1 MNIDSHH
8 HFWKY
13 TADEYPWISTGM
25 ERLARDYLPAD
36 LIKATQP
43 HDITG
48 SVAVQARQT
57 IQETEWLLE
66 LAANYS
72 FIRGVVGWVDL
83 RSPSVSEDLEKFS
96 ENDKFV
102 GVRHVVQDEPDP
114 RFLLGNDFVRGL
126 RYLPAYNLTYDILVF
141 PHQLPAAYELV
152 KMLPD
157 QPFVLDHMAKP
168 DIEHHAISEWK
179 RHFNALAEHENVVCK
194 LSGLV
199 TEANWKVWQQRDF
212 TPYLDVALEAF
223 GPERLLYGSD
233 WPVCLLSAE
242 YAEVLCI
249 ANSLI
254 DRVSLHEAKAI
265 RGTNATQFYGLQDE

>member
-1 MNIDSHH
+1 
-8 HFWKY
+8 
-13 TADEYPWISTGM
+13 M

-114 RFLLGNDFVRGL
+114 QFLLGNDFVRGL
-126 RYLPAYNLTYDILVF
+126 R
-141 PHQLPAAYELV
+141 
-152 KMLPD
+152 
-157 QPFVLDHMAKP
+157 
-168 DIEHHAISEWK
+168 
-179 RHFNALAEHENVVCK
+179 
-194 LSGLV
+194 
-199 TEANWKVWQQRDF
+199 
-212 TPYLDVALEAF
+212 
-223 GPERLLYGSD
+223 
-233 WPVCLLSAE
+233 
-242 YAEVLCI
+242 
-249 ANSLI
+249 
-254 DRVSLHEAKAI
+254 
-265 RGTNATQFYGLQDE
+265 

>member
-1 MNIDSHH
+1 M
-8 HFWKY
+8 
-13 TADEYPWISTGM
+13 G
-25 ERLARDYLPAD
+25 RLARDYLPAD

-83 RSPSVSEDLEKFS
+83 RSPSVSEDLERFS

>member
-1 MNIDSHH
+1 MNIDAHQ

-13 TADEYPWISTGM
+13 TADDYPWISSGM
-25 ERLARDYLPAD
+25 ERLARDYLPPD
-36 LIKATQP
+36 LVKVTQP
-43 HDITG
+43 HDIMG

-57 IQETEWLLE
+57 IEETEWLLD

-72 FIRGVVGWVDL
+72 YIRGVVGWVDL

-96 ENDKFV
+96 QNDKFV

-114 RFLLGNDFVRGL
+114 QFLLGSDFLRGL
-126 RYLPAYNLTYDILVF
+126 RQLRAYNLTYDILIF
-141 PHQLPAAYELV
+141 PHQLPSACELV

-168 DIEHHAISEWK
+168 DIEHQALSDWK
-179 RHFNALAEHENVVCK
+179 RHFDALAEHDNVVCK

-199 TEANWKVWQQRDF
+199 TEANWKLWQQRDF

-242 YAEVLCI
+242 YAEVVCI

-265 RGTNATQFYGLQDE
+265 RGTNTAQFYGLQTQ

>member
-83 RSPSVSEDLEKFS
+83 RSPSVIEDLERFS

-179 RHFNALAEHENVVCK
+179 RHFNALSEHENVVCK

-199 TEANWKVWQQRDF
+199 TEANWNVWQQHDF

-265 RGTNATQFYGLQDE
+265 RGTNATKFYGLQDE

>member
-1 MNIDSHH
+1 
-8 HFWKY
+8 
-13 TADEYPWISTGM
+13 M
-25 ERLARDYLPAD
+25 ERLAQDYLPPD
-36 LIKATQP
+36 LVKTTQP
-43 HDITG
+43 HSITG
-48 SVAVQARQT
+48 SVAVQARQS

-66 LAANYS
+66 LADNHP

-83 RSPSVSEDLEKFS
+83 RNPSVDEDLEKFS
-96 ENDKFV
+96 EHDKLV

-114 RFLLGNDFVRGL
+114 RFLLGDDFLRGIRQL
-126 RYLPAYNLTYDILVF
+126 AKYNLTYDILIF
-141 PHQLPAAYELV
+141 PHQLPAACELV
-152 KMLPD
+152 KLLPN

-168 DIEHHAISEWK
+168 DIEHHNISDWK
-179 RHFNALAEHENVVCK
+179 RDFDALAQHENVVCK

-199 TEANWKVWQQRDF
+199 TEAKWNVWHQRDF
-212 TPYLDVALEAF
+212 TPYLDAALDAF
-223 GPERLLYGSD
+223 GPSRLLYGSD

-265 RGTNATQFYGLQDE
+265 RGTNAAQFYGLQTEQP

>member
-1 MNIDSHH
+1 M
-8 HFWKY
+8 
-13 TADEYPWISTGM
+13 G
-25 ERLARDYLPAD
+25 RLARDYLPAD

-83 RSPSVSEDLEKFS
+83 RSPSVSEDLERFS

-141 PHQLPAAYELV
+141 PHQLPAAYDSRGDGLHHRIGVRLHPGTEDDEVGDHGALLDECVSRQLV
-152 KMLPD
+152 HRGG
-157 QPFVLDHMAKP
+157 QPQHRRAR
-168 DIEHHAISEWK
+168 HH
-179 RHFNALAEHENVVCK
+179 R
-194 LSGLV
+194 
-199 TEANWKVWQQRDF
+199 
-212 TPYLDVALEAF
+212 
-223 GPERLLYGSD
+223 
-233 WPVCLLSAE
+233 
-242 YAEVLCI
+242 
-249 ANSLI
+249 
-254 DRVSLHEAKAI
+254 
-265 RGTNATQFYGLQDE
+265 RGGRTGKWVR

>member
-1 MNIDSHH
+1 M
-8 HFWKY
+8 
-13 TADEYPWISTGM
+13 TLTTISGSTPLTSTLGYLPGWR
-25 ERLARDYLPAD
+25 RLARDYLPAD

-114 RFLLGNDFVRGL
+114 RFLLGHDFVRGL

-212 TPYLDVALEAF
+212 TPYLDVAMEAF